1 MKLVS
6 LYRWGL
12 RLLPLLLI
20 SSFWGTGDL
29 VAATV
34 APPATQSSLPPGQA
48 FDLQGWKLQIPGPLE
63 VKDQALRRYSSG
75 YFFLNAEREMCFSLD
90 AAEKGTTPNTKYVR
104 SELRHLQDWTVEGV
118 HTLSGEVR
126 VVSSLKPSKVTVLQ
140 IHGITPEG
148 DNAPPLLRV
157 ALNDGDLYA
166 VMKTDAAGS
175 KTESSL
181 LKRKVGAG
189 YVSVTVHVDHGI
201 LSVAVDGE
209 KKVSRDVSAWKFAN
223 YFKAGCYPQAT
234 EGNVQVFFR
243 KLSVE

>member
-1 MKLVS
+1 MQPVSFVRRVLGFLCLV
-6 LYRWGL
+6 
-12 RLLPLLLI
+12 PLLA
-20 SSFWGTGDL
+20 SSGYL
-29 VAATV
+29 VAA
-34 APPATQSSLPPGQA
+34 AAPALQSPPAQA
-48 FDLQGWKLQIPGPLE
+48 FDLRGWKLQIPGPSE
-63 VKDQALRRYSSG
+63 VKGKDLENYASG

-104 SELRHLQDWTVEGV
+104 SELRHLQDWTVDGV

-166 VMKTDAAGS
+166 VIKTDPAGT
-175 KTESSL
+175 KTESTL
-181 LKRKVGAG
+181 LKRKVGTG
-189 YVSVTVHVDHGI
+189 YVSVSVHVDHGT

-209 KKVSRDVSAWKFAN
+209 KKASRDVSSWKFSN

-243 KLSVE
+243 KLTVQ